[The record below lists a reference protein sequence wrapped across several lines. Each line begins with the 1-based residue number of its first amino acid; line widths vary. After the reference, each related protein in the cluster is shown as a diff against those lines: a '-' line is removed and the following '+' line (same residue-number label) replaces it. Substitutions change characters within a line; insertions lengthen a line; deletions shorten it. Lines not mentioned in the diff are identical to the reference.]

1 MLVTIANGGI
11 EKDMTIVQGITT
23 KDGIMIKP
31 YYKEEDRRIISRQ
44 SALILQDLL
53 KEVLNSGTASSLDL
67 EK

>member
-1 MLVTIANGGI
+1 
-11 EKDMTIVQGITT
+11 
-23 KDGIMIKP
+23 MIKP

-67 EK
+67 EEIGGELGKLVLQKEV